1 MKLNDALSPRKSLD
15 ARRPHEPT
23 ALRLARQVSGL
34 DELLRSEHLDEAT
47 RAMVER
53 VLARLSTPDQQAGTA
68 P

>member
-1 MKLNDALSPRKSLD
+1 MKLNHAYSQRKSLE
-15 ARRPHEPT
+15 ARRPHDPS

-53 VLARLSTPDQQAGTA
+53 VLARLSTPEQHAGTA